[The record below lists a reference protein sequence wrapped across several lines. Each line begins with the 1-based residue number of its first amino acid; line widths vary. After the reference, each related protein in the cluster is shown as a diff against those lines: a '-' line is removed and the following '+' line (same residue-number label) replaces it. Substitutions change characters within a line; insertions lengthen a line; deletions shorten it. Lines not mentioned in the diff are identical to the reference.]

1 MTASDN
7 IYKYCQPPEILA
19 PAGDT
24 EALLGAIKGAAD
36 AVYLGV
42 EDFNARKG
50 AKNFRLDELEE
61 AIDLAHS
68 RGVKVFL
75 ALNIPVKQKELQDA
89 LNVVDKAYSYGID
102 AVIIEDL
109 GLMKMLSSIYP
120 DLPLHASTQMTIHN
134 LEGVT
139 FVEEAGAS
147 RVILSR
153 ELTVQQVKDIVDKSN
168 IDIELF
174 VHGALCYSYS
184 GRCLFSSFLSDRS
197 ANRGACTQPCRRQYH
212 LMIDWAEAGRGLI
225 GEYPISCA
233 ELCTL
238 PELDSI
244 VRTGIK
250 SLKIEGRMKK
260 PEYVTAS
267 SEAYKTAVERI
278 CRTGSNLSPQEIEAY
293 ETDLAK
299 LFYRGF
305 TGGFVSGQK
314 DVTHQKYS
322 SSYGLSLGRVKEISR
337 SKHHAG
343 LKIKLLQDINDKDG
357 IGILTSMRMLGCR
370 VDFIT
375 SGGERV
381 EKASKGEEV
390 ILEISPK
397 TGKAVRPQDEVF
409 LSTDNRLID
418 SIRKKKLRTIPAN
431 IRVFARLGEK
441 LRIEMEENRNS
452 VSFADDFVVPEAI
465 SSPTT
470 GEQISMA
477 MEKLGDTP
485 YHTGSVEV
493 VSDENIFI
501 PVGVLTNARRQV
513 ASLLQEA
520 VLISY
525 KREQKQP
532 AADVYSIQEPGNQ
545 DIKPADS
552 VLTKTRKRLLLSVD
566 VSSTESLFAAAN
578 AGADIIYIPIEMFS
592 ELTEAQN
599 NLHTGELRAKGTE
612 IVFVTPQVAF
622 DHEFEALKKLME
634 DVHRAKFTV
643 ACSNPGTVRVAAQM
657 GIPFVAQREL
667 NTFNN
672 ATAYAYFESGA
683 RRVTLSTEL
692 NLEEI
697 KDISSAAGEERE
709 QHQLEV
715 LAYGRELLLI
725 TENDLLKPLVDRKIL
740 EQDSNVSLEDNR
752 GENFPVK
759 RMGKRTLVYH
769 SKMLDMREHLES
781 LRDSGVDVLRLDLSM
796 NSKKEIR
803 ETIRAYRS
811 GLEGKSCR
819 PLSGSEHIT
828 QGHYFEGV
836 L

>member
-1 MTASDN
+1 MTTSDN

-75 ALNIPVKQKELQDA
+75 ALNIPIKQKELQNA

-102 AVIIEDL
+102 AIIIEDM
-109 GLMKMLSSIYP
+109 GMMKMLSITYP

-153 ELTVQQVKDIVDKSN
+153 ELTVEQVKDIVDRSN

-212 LMIDWAEAGRGLI
+212 LMIDGEEAGRGLI

-267 SEAYKTAVERI
+267 SEAYKKAVESI
-278 CRTGSNLSPQEIEAY
+278 CRTGSNLSSQEIEAY

-305 TGGFVSGQK
+305 TKGFVSGQK

-322 SSYGLSLGRVKEISR
+322 SSYGLFLGRVKEISR

-343 LKIKLLQDINDKDG
+343 LRIKLLQDINDKDG

-418 SIRKKKLRTIPAN
+418 NIRKKKLRTIPAD

-441 LRIEMEENRNS
+441 LRIEMEENRRS
-452 VSFADDFVVPEAI
+452 VSFTGDFVVPEAI

-470 GEQISMA
+470 AEQISAA

-485 YHTGSVEV
+485 YHAGSVEV
-493 VSDENIFI
+493 VSDEKIFI
-501 PVGVLTNARRQV
+501 PVGVLTNARRQAV
-513 ASLLQEA
+513 SLLQEA

-525 KREQKQP
+525 KREQKQST
-532 AADVYSIQEPGNQ
+532 ADGYAIQEPGKQ
-545 DIKPADS
+545 DIKPADIAFA
-552 VLTKTRKRLLLSVD
+552 KTRKRLLLSAD

-578 AGADIIYIPIEMFS
+578 AGADIIYIPIEMFG
-592 ELTEAQN
+592 ELTETQN
-599 NLHTGELRAKGTE
+599 SLHTSELRAKGTE

-622 DHEFEALKKLME
+622 DHELEALKKLLE
-634 DVHRAKFTV
+634 DVHREKFTV

-667 NTFNN
+667 NIFNT

-709 QHQLEV
+709 QHQLEL

-740 EQDSNVSLEDNR
+740 DQNSNVSLEDNR

-769 SKMLDMREHLES
+769 SKVLDMREHLES

-796 NSKKEIR
+796 NGKKEIR

-811 GLEGKSCR
+811 GLEGKRCR
-819 PLSGSEHIT
+819 PLSGNEYIT